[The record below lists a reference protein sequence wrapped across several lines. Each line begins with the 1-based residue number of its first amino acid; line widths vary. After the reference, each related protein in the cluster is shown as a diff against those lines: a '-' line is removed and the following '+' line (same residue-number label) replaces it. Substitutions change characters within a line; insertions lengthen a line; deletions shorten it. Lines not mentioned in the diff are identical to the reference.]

1 MVPEFLEYPFMRQ
14 ALLMGLILG
23 VLLSLM
29 GLFVVTRGMSFFSD
43 FIAHAAILGGALA
56 IISGVEPTVFLI
68 VFSLLVAFAA
78 SAVWNSFPLSRD
90 TVLGVFFGTTVALGI
105 ILIAVKG
112 LGQQSL
118 VQFLLGDILLIR
130 PVDIWLSAALLAV
143 FLVFFALNRRKLV
156 KSSFIPEIS
165 QAEGL
170 RVKLYDYSL
179 IALIAV
185 TIALSIKLIGVILAN
200 AMVVIPAASAKVV
213 SRSFRQ
219 FMITAPLIGVA
230 SFAGGIIMS
239 YYLDIPSGPSVIAA
253 ASVCFVL
260 ALAAKLLGSAG
271 S

>member
-1 MVPEFLEYPFMRQ
+1 MRE
-14 ALLMGLILG
+14 ALALGLILG

-29 GLFVVTRGMSFFSD
+29 GLFVVTRGMSFFSN
-43 FIAHAAILGGALA
+43 FIAHSAILGGALA
-56 IISGVEPTVFLI
+56 LVASVEPTVFL
-68 VFSLLVAFAA
+68 VFFSLFVAFAA
-78 SAVWNSFPLSRD
+78 SAVWSSFPLSRD
-90 TVLGVFFGTTVALGI
+90 TVLGVFFGATVALGV

-118 VQFLLGDILLIR
+118 VRFLIGDILLIR

-143 FLVFFALNRRKLV
+143 FLVFFRMNRRKLL
-156 KSSFIPEIS
+156 KSSFLPEIS
-165 QAEGL
+165 EAEGV
-170 RVKLYDYSL
+170 RVRLYDYSL

-219 FMITAPLIGVA
+219 FTLIAPVVGVV
-230 SFAGGIIMS
+230 SFAGGITLS
-239 YYLDIPSGPSVIAA
+239 YYLNLPSGPSVIVV
-253 ASVCFVL
+253 ASACFVL
-260 ALAAKLLGSAG
+260 ALLARLLGPAG

>member
-1 MVPEFLEYPFMRQ
+1 MAPDFMGYPFMRE
-14 ALLMGLILG
+14 ALALGLILG

-29 GLFVVTRGMSFFSD
+29 GLFVVTRGMSFFSN
-43 FIAHAAILGGALA
+43 FVAHSAILGGALGL
-56 IISGVEPTVFLI
+56 ISGIDPTVFLI

-78 SAVWNSFPLSRD
+78 SAVWNAFPLSRD
-90 TVLGVFFGTTVALGI
+90 TVLGVFFGFTVALGI

-130 PVDIWLSAALLAV
+130 PMDIWLSAGLLAV
-143 FLVFFALNRRKLV
+143 FLVFFVKSRRKLI
-156 KSSFIPEIS
+156 KSSFMPEIS
-165 QAEGL
+165 AAEGL
-170 RVKLYDYSL
+170 NVKLYDYSL

-219 FMITAPLIGVA
+219 FTITAPLIGVG
-230 SFAGGIIMS
+230 SFLGGIVMS
-239 YYLDIPSGPSVIAA
+239 FYLDIPSGPSVITV
-253 ASVCFVL
+253 ASACFVL
-260 ALAAKLLGSAG
+260 ALIVRLARGTG
-271 S
+271 P

>member
-1 MVPEFLEYPFMRQ
+1 VEPEFLRYPFMRE

-29 GLFVVTRGMSFFSD
+29 GLFVVTRGMSFFSN
-43 FIAHAAILGGALA
+43 FIAHAAILGGALG
-56 IISGVEPTVFLI
+56 IISGIEPTVFLI
-68 VFSLLVAFAA
+68 GVSLGIACAA
-78 SAVWNSFPLSRD
+78 SAVVNAFPLSGD
-90 TVLGVFFGTTVALGI
+90 TVLGFFFGATVALGI

-130 PVDIWLSAALLAV
+130 PVDIWLSAGLLAV
-143 FLVFFALNRRKLV
+143 FLVYFSLNRRQLI

-165 QAEGL
+165 EAEGL
-170 RVKLYDYSL
+170 KVKRYDYSL

-213 SRSFRQ
+213 SRSFKQ
-219 FMITAPLIGVA
+219 FMLVAPIIGVV
-230 SFAGGIIMS
+230 SFGGGIVMS
-239 YYLDIPSGPSVIAA
+239 FYLNIPSGPSVIMA
-253 ASVCFVL
+253 ASACFVL
-260 ALAAKLLGSAG
+260 ALLTRLARSA
-271 S
+271 

>member
-1 MVPEFLEYPFMRQ
+1 MRE
-14 ALLMGLILG
+14 ALAMGLILG

-29 GLFVVTRGMSFFSD
+29 GLFVVTRGMSFFSN
-43 FIAHAAILGGALA
+43 FIAHAAILGGALG
-56 IISGVEPTVFLI
+56 IISGIEPTVFLV

-78 SAVWNSFPLSRD
+78 SAVWNAFPLSRD
-90 TVLGVFFGTTVALGI
+90 TVLGVFFGATVALGV

-130 PVDIWLSAALLAV
+130 PMDIWLSAGLLGV
-143 FLVFFALNRRKLV
+143 FLVFFFTNRRKLI
-156 KSSFIPEIS
+156 KSSFMPEIS
-165 QAEGL
+165 EAEGL
-170 RVKLYDYSL
+170 RVKFYDYSL

-219 FMITAPLIGVA
+219 FMLTAPLIGVA
-230 SFAGGIIMS
+230 SFAGGIVMS
-239 YYLDIPSGPSVIAA
+239 YYLNLPSGPSVIAA
-253 ASVCFVL
+253 ASACFVL
-260 ALAAKLLGSAG
+260 ALAVRLARSAG
-271 S
+271 A